1 MKINAR
7 QNYIVVGTV
16 KERKSIKRAV
26 EDLFIEETGTWIILK
41 LIYSYKMDEIVFLWM
56 TWMSWLSIFLMS
68 TPEWAW
74 TSECIVTLSGPSKYL
89 KKPLWR
95 VPYPDIG
102 DPSQVWSNF
111 IVLTSVNQYY
121 QLKKFMTTLVIYM
134 YSIFYL
140 YGALYIILPLISIFS
155 LISKKSQSNQYKSFL
170 FFYENTFCM
179 NIFNKA

>member
-26 EDLFIEETGTWIILK
+26 ENLFIEETGTWIILT
-41 LIYSYKMDEIVFLWM
+41 LVYSYKMDEILFQWIS
-56 TWMSWLSIFLMS
+56 WMSWLSIFLMS

-89 KKPLWR
+89 KIPLWR

-111 IVLTSVNQYY
+111 IVLTSINQYY
-121 QLKKFMTTLVIYM
+121 QLKKCMTTLAI
-134 YSIFYL
+134 YSIFYFHS
-140 YGALYIILPLISIFS
+140 ALYIILPVISIFS
-155 LISKKSQSNQYKSFL
+155 LISKKSDRVQI
-170 FFYENTFCM
+170 T
-179 NIFNKA
+179 I